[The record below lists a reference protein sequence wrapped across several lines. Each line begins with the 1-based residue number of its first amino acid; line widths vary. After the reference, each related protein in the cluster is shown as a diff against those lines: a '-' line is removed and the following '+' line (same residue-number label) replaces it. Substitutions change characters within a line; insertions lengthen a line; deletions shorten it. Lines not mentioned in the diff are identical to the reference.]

1 MRATRAG
8 GSLAGT
14 FSWLEGE
21 ACAGRHHDGRAN
33 SSDTNTTNRQPRS
46 LWDLILCC
54 ITIRACRPIT
64 TAVGFSRTSL
74 EHLSHSDASDC
85 RHLQQFIVRMKSASE
100 KARNAGYAPGQ
111 RSLYD
116 SSSRGTAPIASSS
129 QDQRR
134 SRRIGDR
141 LLLLEHFPVVPLKGA
156 TTGGTSF
163 STLSRIRKPGA
174 AFLRE

>member
-1 MRATRAG
+1 MRSPVVAGKLSAASLHWSTPARKNETFPFSWLMRATRAG

-33 SSDTNTTNRQPRS
+33 SSDTNTTK
-46 LWDLILCC
+46 
-54 ITIRACRPIT
+54 

-129 QDQRR
+129 QDQLALPGSTHLATAR
-134 SRRIGDR
+134 SRSCWHRPSRCWSISR
-141 LLLLEHFPVVPLKGA
+141 LFHSKA
-156 TTGGTSF
+156 
-163 STLSRIRKPGA
+163 R
-174 AFLRE
+174 